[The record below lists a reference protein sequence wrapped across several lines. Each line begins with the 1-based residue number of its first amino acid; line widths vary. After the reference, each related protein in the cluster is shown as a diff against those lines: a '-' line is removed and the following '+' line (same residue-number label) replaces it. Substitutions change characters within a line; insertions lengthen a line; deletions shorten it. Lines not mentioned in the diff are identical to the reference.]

1 MPAQQGFQ
9 AGDSLR
15 RVQFE
20 LRLVVQLQLLPADG
34 QTQTLKTLLFTLLGD
49 AHHRIEAGDAITTG
63 FLCLVHREVS
73 IDDQL
78 VRCGRITFGAVG
90 AGADAKAG
98 AHVQAYTVNRQRRL
112 QALEQPCGQVDARL
126 LGSNL
131 PSHHDKLVATNSGQ
145 QILAAQLLA
154 KALGNRYQ
162 HLVTHVMTV
171 VIVDDLQPVQVDE
184 HQRQLLCLRS
194 GQGNVLLQASMQGPA
209 IHAVG
214 QGVMT
219 GQVIKALA
227 QLQLF
232 ADVIAHANQQL
243 PPPQQQFTD
252 ADVQVEQR
260 SVLALT
266 LQLANHAIELAP
278 DASTVGRQ
286 ALVMTGRVGF
296 GH

>member
-1 MPAQQGFQ
+1 
-9 AGDSLR
+9 
-15 RVQFE
+15 
-20 LRLVVQLQLLPADG
+20 
-34 QTQTLKTLLFTLLGD
+34 
-49 AHHRIEAGDAITTG
+49 
-63 FLCLVHREVS
+63 
-73 IDDQL
+73 
-78 VRCGRITFGAVG
+78 
-90 AGADAKAG
+90 
-98 AHVQAYTVNRQRRL
+98 
-112 QALEQPCGQVDARL
+112 
-126 LGSNL
+126 
-131 PSHHDKLVATNSGQ
+131 
-145 QILAAQLLA
+145 
-154 KALGNRYQ
+154 
-162 HLVTHVMTV
+162 MTV
-171 VIVDDLQPVQVDE
+171 VIVDDLQAVQVDE